1 MMLFIMRELRLGIES
16 FVGKAL
22 ALDEGND
29 PERFGPNACRRRP
42 SLVWINGP
50 LLLSIGSKSESSGE
64 LSGSSSVIGAKDL
77 PPTLETRFI
86 LLEFE

>member
-29 PERFGPNACRRRP
+29 PERFGTQC
-42 SLVWINGP
+42 
-50 LLLSIGSKSESSGE
+50 LSSKVVPG
-64 LSGSSSVIGAKDL
+64 LD
-77 PPTLETRFI
+77 
-86 LLEFE
+86 